1 MTKQNKWWGVD
12 ELKIILAA
20 VVLAFGVRTM
30 VAQSYSIPSGS
41 MQNTLLIGDHVFVN
55 KLYTTF
61 GNPHHGDIIVF
72 KSPVEENR
80 NLIKRVIA
88 ISGDRV
94 EMRGDTLYLNGEPQ
108 IESYAIYER
117 NNGLGRATH
126 YRFGPVIVPEGH
138 IFVMGDNRNNSGDSR
153 FFGPVQ
159 IDNIQGKAMVAHWSW
174 INQSY
179 GVRWDRIGTLLY

>member
-1 MTKQNKWWGVD
+1 MEKRKKWRGVD
-12 ELKIILAA
+12 EVKIVLAA

-30 VAQSYSIPSGS
+30 VAQSYSIPSES

-55 KLYTTF
+55 KLYAVF
-61 GNPHHGDIIVF
+61 GTPRRGDIIVF
-72 KSPVEENR
+72 DSPVENK

-88 ISGDRV
+88 LSGDRV
-94 EMRGDTLYLNGEPQ
+94 EMRGDILYLNKEPQ
-108 IESYAIYER
+108 KEPYAIYEK
-117 NNGLGRATH
+117 GYGRGHTTH
-126 YRFGPVIVPEGH
+126 YRFGPVIVPDGH

-153 FFGPVQ
+153 FFGPVK

-174 INQSY
+174 IDQTY